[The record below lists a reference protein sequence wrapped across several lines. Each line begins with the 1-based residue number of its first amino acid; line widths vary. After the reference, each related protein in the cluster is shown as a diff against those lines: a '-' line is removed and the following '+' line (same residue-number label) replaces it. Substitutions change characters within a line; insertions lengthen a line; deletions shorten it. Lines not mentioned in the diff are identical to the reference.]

1 MKTTVA
7 FGIDFACV
15 LLLLFITGFFKA
27 SISVYGLSG
36 KIGFHGRLRLSLYS

>member
-15 LLLLFITGFFKA
+15 LLLLFITGFFQVN
-27 SISVYGLSG
+27 ISVYGLFG
-36 KIGFHGRLRLSLYS
+36 KNVFHGR